1 MKLTTPAP
9 NPTNTALRTAQHI
22 IKAMSV
28 ERAALNEARET
39 FGEELVVPQDLAEKV
54 NEWRF
59 TTEVLNQWE
68 SVGRQVLAIHE
79 GLVSAIRVASSS
91 KITPEVFRTL
101 PYLNPMVVFPN
112 PPELFSHTKGERI
125 RVLGFMTYGIPE
137 HRRSATTTHDPVASL
152 LGTNVVLEIDMP
164 DGRTLTEFD
173 YMSFPMYG
181 DPVTIKD
188 AVDDMMHRFHWS
200 HGDNN
205 PTSKNRFMRELVSL
219 VIGSLMYLCSTTLEA
234 EKVPRKAV
242 LKALGGAQRQPFSMY
257 RVGWQIGA
265 ALSASRKSIKVD
277 DPSQQLKPG
286 YEQDPQHRRAH
297 FKVVWTGEGSM
308 VPKTVFIE
316 PYWTHREKLGVSGV
330 NTVRRV
336 KLDP

>member
-1 MKLTTPAP
+1 
-9 NPTNTALRTAQHI
+9 
-22 IKAMSV
+22 MSV

-39 FGEELVVPQDLAEKV
+39 FGEELVVPQDLAEKI

-79 GLVSAIRVASSS
+79 GLV
-91 KITPEVFRTL
+91 
-101 PYLNPMVVFPN
+101 
-112 PPELFSHTKGERI
+112 
-125 RVLGFMTYGIPE
+125 
-137 HRRSATTTHDPVASL
+137 
-152 LGTNVVLEIDMP
+152 
-164 DGRTLTEFD
+164 
-173 YMSFPMYG
+173 
-181 DPVTIKD
+181 
-188 AVDDMMHRFHWS
+188 
-200 HGDNN
+200 
-205 PTSKNRFMRELVSL
+205 
-219 VIGSLMYLCSTTLEA
+219 
-234 EKVPRKAV
+234 
-242 LKALGGAQRQPFSMY
+242 
-257 RVGWQIGA
+257 
-265 ALSASRKSIKVD
+265 SASRKSIKVD